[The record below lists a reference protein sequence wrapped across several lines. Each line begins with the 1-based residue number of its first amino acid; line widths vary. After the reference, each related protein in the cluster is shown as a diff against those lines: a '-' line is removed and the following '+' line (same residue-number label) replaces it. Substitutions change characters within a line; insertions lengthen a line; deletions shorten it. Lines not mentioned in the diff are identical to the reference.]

1 MAEKSPSKT
10 VSRRVLL
17 IQDRPHEKQRIRRLL
32 EESGTDE
39 FKVDFADRLSEG
51 LRQLSTERYAA
62 VLLDLGLPDSRGVS
76 TFTTVRSKAPDIPVI
91 IHGRVDDESTA
102 IRMLRDGAQD
112 VVDTD
117 SLNSHLLTRSIRY
130 AIERQQLLIKT
141 RNLSLMDELTGLYNR
156 RGFVMLAEEQ
166 LKISRRSKVG
176 MHFLFI
182 DMDALKDINDRW
194 GHHEGDNALRDIASI
209 LIKTFRQ
216 SDIVA
221 RLGGDE
227 FCVLARETNPQS
239 TRALKARLTE
249 GIENHNQE
257 AKRPYRLSVSTG
269 MKRYSPGERYT
280 PEDLIAHADSLMYKE
295 KRRKNN
301 KDDVTGRSDP

>member
-1 MAEKSPSKT
+1 MGAEGVQVAILFVP
-10 VSRRVLL
+10 LL
-17 IQDRPHEKQRIRRLL
+17 
-32 EESGTDE
+32 
-39 FKVDFADRLSEG
+39 
-51 LRQLSTERYAA
+51 LREAGA
-62 VLLDLGLPDSRGVS
+62 
-76 TFTTVRSKAPDIPVI
+76 
-91 IHGRVDDESTA
+91 
-102 IRMLRDGAQD
+102 DGAFQARQGFVGFAED
-112 VVDTD
+112 GVD
-117 SLNSHLLTRSIRY
+117 

-194 GHHEGDNALRDIASI
+194 GHHEGDNALKDIASI

-249 GIENHNQE
+249 GIERHNRE
-257 AKRPYRLSVSTG
+257 AKRPYRLSVSAG
-269 MKRYSPGERYT
+269 LKRYSPGEHCT

-295 KRRKNN
+295 KRRKNH
-301 KDDVTGRSDP
+301 KDDVTVRSDP